1 MKNEE
6 AMANFILKEAEH
18 KESLRKRISESA
30 WEYYTGRSLYSGPI
44 TSLLLFGILIYFCIF
59 PAKIPIWGL
68 YPIVI
73 AIIALLESKRN
84 ARRVD
89 AMIKL
94 SELDSNAANASIKAS
109 PSQQDSSTQDHD

>member
-6 AMANFILKEAEH
+6 AMANFILKEAEA

-30 WEYYTGRSLYSGPI
+30 WEYYTGRYLFGLI

-59 PAKIPIWGL
+59 TAVIPIWGL
-68 YPIVI
+68 YAIVI
-73 AIIALLESKRN
+73 AIVALLESKRN
-84 ARRVD
+84 TGRID

-94 SELDSNAANASIKAS
+94 SELDSNATNASLNTS
-109 PSQQDSSTQDHD
+109 SNQQET

>member
-1 MKNEE
+1 MKVKNEE
-6 AMANFILKEAEH
+6 AMANLILKEAEA

-30 WEYYTGRSLYSGPI
+30 WGYYTGRYLFGLI

-68 YPIVI
+68 YPI
-73 AIIALLESKRN
+73 

-89 AMIKL
+89 AIIKP
-94 SELDSNAANASIKAS
+94 SEFDSNGTNASIKAG
-109 PSQQDSSTQDHD
+109 PNQQDT

>member
-6 AMANFILKEAEH
+6 AMANIILKEAEI
-18 KESLRKRISESA
+18 KESLRKRLRESA
-30 WEYYTGRSLYSGPI
+30 WEYYTGRYLFGLI

-68 YPIVI
+68 YAI
-73 AIIALLESKRN
+73 AIAMIALLESKRN
-84 ARRVD
+84 AGRVD

-94 SELDSNAANASIKAS
+94 SEFDSNTS
-109 PSQQDSSTQDHD
+109 PPNSKNKQND

>member
-1 MKNEE
+1 MKVKNEE
-6 AMANFILKEAEH
+6 DIANFILKEAEA

-30 WEYYTGRSLYSGPI
+30 WEDYTGRSLSGPI

-68 YPIVI
+68 YPIAI

-94 SELDSNAANASIKAS
+94 SELNSNAANASIKAS
-109 PSQQDSSTQDHD
+109 PSQQDS

>member
-6 AMANFILKEAEH
+6 AMANFILKEAEA
-18 KESLRKRISESA
+18 KESLRKRISEAA
-30 WEYYTGRSLYSGPI
+30 WEYYTGRYLFGLI

-59 PAKIPIWGL
+59 PAVIPFWGL
-68 YPIVI
+68 YPIAI

-94 SELDSNAANASIKAS
+94 SEFDSNARPPNSKNK
-109 PSQQDSSTQDHD
+109 PND

>member
-6 AMANFILKEAEH
+6 AMANFILKEAEA

-30 WEYYTGRSLYSGPI
+30 WEYYTGRYLFGLI

-68 YPIVI
+68 YPIAI

-84 ARRVD
+84 ASRVD

-94 SELDSNAANASIKAS
+94 SELDSNGTYSSIKAG
-109 PSQQDSSTQDHD
+109 PNQQDT

>member
-6 AMANFILKEAEH
+6 AMANFILKEAEI
-18 KESLRKRISESA
+18 KESLRKRINESA
-30 WEYYTGRSLYSGPI
+30 WEYYTGRYLFGLI

-68 YPIVI
+68 YPIAI

-84 ARRVD
+84 ASRVD

-94 SELDSNAANASIKAS
+94 SELDSHGTNAAIKAG
-109 PSQQDSSTQDHD
+109 PNQQDT

>member
-1 MKNEE
+1 MKVKNEE
-6 AMANFILKEAEH
+6 DIANFILKEAEA

-30 WEYYTGRSLYSGPI
+30 WEYYTGRSLSGPI

-68 YPIVI
+68 YPIAI

-94 SELDSNAANASIKAS
+94 SELDSNATNAFLKAS
-109 PSQQDSSTQDHD
+109 PNQQET

>member
-6 AMANFILKEAEH
+6 AMANFILKEAEA

-30 WEYYTGRSLYSGPI
+30 WEYYTGRYLFGLI

-59 PAKIPIWGL
+59 PAVIPFWGL
-68 YPIVI
+68 YSIAI

-94 SELDSNAANASIKAS
+94 SEFDSNARP
-109 PSQQDSSTQDHD
+109 PSSKNKPND

>member
-6 AMANFILKEAEH
+6 AMANFILKEAEA

-30 WEYYTGRSLYSGPI
+30 WEYYTGRYLFGLI
-44 TSLLLFGILIYFCIF
+44 RSLLLFGILIYFCIF

-68 YPIVI
+68 YPIAI

-84 ARRVD
+84 SRRVD
-89 AMIKL
+89 AVIKL
-94 SELDSNAANASIKAS
+94 SELNSNAANASIKAS
-109 PSQQDSSTQDHD
+109 PSQQDS

>member
-1 MKNEE
+1 MKVKNEE
-6 AMANFILKEAEH
+6 AMANFILKEAES

-44 TSLLLFGILIYFCIF
+44 TSLLLFGILIYFFIF

-68 YPIVI
+68 YPIAI

-94 SELDSNAANASIKAS
+94 SEFDSNAS
-109 PSQQDSSTQDHD
+109 PPNSKNKQND